1 MCRGG
6 DAEYMTGVIK
16 KFSWPMSKEL
26 GTQTNLRKPPCL
38 RPKPTPQNWVH
49 RFWGCLTVPVSA
61 DMRLEEARPSTSP
74 LQRGRGPRFLVRLA
88 PRAPAL
94 TAGSGDLPRAR
105 RGSELPAL

>member
-1 MCRGG
+1 MLE
-6 DAEYMTGVIK
+6 A
-16 KFSWPMSKEL
+16 
-26 GTQTNLRKPPCL
+26 QTE
-38 RPKPTPQNWVH
+38 TPQNWVH
-49 RFWGCLTVPVSA
+49 RFWGCLTVPVPA

-105 RGSELPAL
+105 RDSRRPALLDRQRGPTPVLELFRTARRALFG